1 MEILF
6 FTSLLFNRL
15 SKVSEKCLLGIFSN
29 FVKYSTNIFRAFFN
43 VPGIILGPWIPMKI
57 LPLSLPP
64 RGKQLSRKGGGRGLD
79 ITDVGRCR
87 MEWWTSGRRWEGRLW
102 SRAIRDL
109 LLNQS
114 PSGGTLDTK
123 WPVPL

>member
-1 MEILF
+1 
-6 FTSLLFNRL
+6 
-15 SKVSEKCLLGIFSN
+15 
-29 FVKYSTNIFRAFFN
+29 
-43 VPGIILGPWIPMKI
+43 MKI

-79 ITDVGRCR
+79 ITDVSRCR

-123 WPVPL
+123 CSTTQG